1 MAHTITRIS
10 EINALGPLAI
20 PAGLG
25 DLALPTKYGAGF
37 AEIKP
42 NCRRQSMRTRLLLL
56 ALLAGLPAAHAA
68 DIEAGKAR
76 ASAVCAA
83 CHGGNGV
90 SVAAGIPNLAGQKV
104 GYLTDQLQAFKAGER
119 KSDLMNAIASQ
130 LEDQDMENVAT
141 FFASLPGAA
150 DSTAKSELLPNIAKS
165 RIGFPADYKTRFTRY
180 LTMNFPDDKQVRF
193 FYASPVAI
201 KAAATGAPLPAGSM
215 IVVEVFNAK
224 LDEKENPVK
233 DSDGFF
239 APDKIVGY
247 ATMEKE
253 AGWGA
258 EIPEMLRNGDWNYA
272 PFTADKIQRSG
283 FNQAV
288 CLACHKPL
296 PQDNHLFTMKQLGQ
310 FAHAD

>member
-1 MAHTITRIS
+1 MRI
-10 EINALGPLAI
+10 
-20 PAGLG
+20 
-25 DLALPTKYGAGF
+25 
-37 AEIKP
+37 
-42 NCRRQSMRTRLLLL
+42 QLLLL
-56 ALLAGLPAAHAA
+56 ALLAGLPAAQAA

-76 ASAVCAA
+76 ASTVCAA

-90 SVAAGIPNLAGQKV
+90 SVAAFIPNLAGQKV
-104 GYLTDQLQAFKAGER
+104 AYLTDQLQAFKAGER

-141 FFASLPGAA
+141 FFASFLGAA
-150 DSTAKSELLPNIAKS
+150 DSAAKSELLPNIAKS
-165 RIGFPADYKTRFTRY
+165 RISFPADYKTRFTRY

-201 KAAATGAPLPAGSM
+201 KAAAAGVSLPDGSM
-215 IVVEVFNAK
+215 IIVEVFNAK

-233 DSDGFF
+233 GGDGFF
-239 APDKIVGY
+239 APDEIVGY

-258 EIPEMLRNGDWNYA
+258 EIPGMLRNADWNYA
-272 PFTADKIQRSG
+272 PFTADKVQRSG

-296 PQDNHLFTMKQLGQ
+296 PKDNHLFTMSQLR
-310 FAHAD
+310 ASTHAN